1 MNNLKLKQ
9 GQIVFSVN
17 LGECRVVTVKKDDY
31 PFVVEGYD
39 EVYSECY
46 TRTGKMYKSD
56 IHPSLFASPESCK
69 EYFNNLTDDDEFAE
83 DAFTLVKECAHAK
96 ST

>member
-1 MNNLKLKQ
+1 MNDLKLKQ
-9 GQIVFSVN
+9 GQTVFSVN
-17 LGECRVVTVKKDDY
+17 LGECRVVTVKKDEY
-31 PFVVEGYD
+31 PYVVEGFN

-46 TRTGKMYKSD
+46 TKTGRMYKSD

-69 EYFNNLTDDDEFAE
+69 EYFNNLTDDDDMTEVSLS
-83 DAFTLVKECAHAK
+83 LVKECAHAK